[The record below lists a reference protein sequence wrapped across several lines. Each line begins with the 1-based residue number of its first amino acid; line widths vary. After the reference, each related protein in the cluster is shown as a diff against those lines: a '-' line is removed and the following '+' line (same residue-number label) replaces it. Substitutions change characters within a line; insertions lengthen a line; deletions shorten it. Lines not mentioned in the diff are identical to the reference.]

1 MGELEEIRELLLRVL
16 ERLDN
21 LERRIGFVESGSRLD
36 SKIIEMYRSLLRA
49 YASVLGSVARVER
62 MAQLVSSDLDR
73 SIIRV
78 LANSGPMNI
87 SQVTEEVK
95 RLRGSAS
102 RRIIAE
108 RLRRLAKKGIVER
121 VKGKGKVYR
130 LRYPEE
136 FKNSGNA

>member
-1 MGELEEIRELLLRVL
+1 
-16 ERLDN
+16 
-21 LERRIGFVESGSRLD
+21 
-36 SKIIEMYRSLLRA
+36 
-49 YASVLGSVARVER
+49 
-62 MAQLVSSDLDR
+62 DLDR